1 MRRLLPAT
9 PAELRGLRAR
19 RYVRVSTEE
28 QGAKYGPDRQ
38 ADEIDRAV
46 RDLGLLEAGPAFVDE
61 QSAWSR
67 SEQRPALQEL
77 VAAAAAGDYDVLVV
91 AYFSRWSRD
100 AELSLRLRR
109 ELHAAGVVVWFAD
122 EAFASSDDDAHERY
136 LDEAVA
142 AEKYSHRLSRQVRKT
157 LAAKFERYGDQAGG
171 AGVGFLRT
179 PQPEAR
185 LAIDVGAMPRVVALF
200 ERYAVGDVSYRELAA
215 ASGESEVLVRAILT
229 NPLYNGWS
237 VRHRRRP
244 DEQRLAAPWRSAPP
258 VGDELWARVAEVRAE
273 RAKAAGRARSRHV
286 HLLAKRL
293 WCHCGRAVK
302 ADTSR
307 QRNGDLVRRYVHQD
321 CPLWVH
327 ENVVAHRLDDP
338 IAAQIAGIKLEAAT
352 LVRIRAIAGRPA
364 PAGTELRRAQLEREL
379 RVKAAAHAARRL
391 TTPAYLAEHD
401 RLTAELDGLAAS
413 PTSGPVGDVGEIVA
427 TLTDLRSAWIDAG
440 AMGEA
445 GLAARAKVV
454 ARLYRRI
461 TVVNGRIH
469 QVALSDEAKRLG
481 LVLAMP
487 ETVVMARPAGLGHTQ
502 ATVRI
507 RIEGR
512 AEWQRAARHSA

>member
-1 MRRLLPAT
+1 MLPAT

-28 QGAKYGPDRQ
+28 QASKYGPDRQ
-38 ADEIDRAV
+38 HEEIDRSL
-46 RDLGLLEAGPAFVDE
+46 RELGLLEAGPAFVDE
-61 QSAWSR
+61 QSAWSH
-67 SEQRPALQEL
+67 SSARPALQEL
-77 VAAAAAGDYDVLVV
+77 VAAAAAGAYDVLVV

-109 ELHAAGVVVWFAD
+109 ELHAAGAVVWFAD
-122 EAFASSDDDAHERY
+122 EAFASSDEDAHERY

-157 LAAKFERYGDQAGG
+157 LAAKFERYGDQAGT

-185 LAIDVGAMPRVVALF
+185 LAVDVATMPRAVALF
-200 ERYAVGDVSYRELAA
+200 ERYAVGDLSYRELAA
-215 ASGESEVLVRAILT
+215 WAGESEVLVRTILT
-229 NPLYNGWS
+229 NQLYNGWS

-244 DEQRLAAPWRSAPP
+244 DEQLVAAPWRSAPP
-258 VGDELWARVAEVRAE
+258 VSDELWARVVQVRAE

-293 WCHCGRAVK
+293 WCDCGRAVK

-307 QRNGDLVRRYVHQD
+307 QRNGGLVRRYVHEN
-321 CPLWVH
+321 CPLWAH
-327 ENVVAHRLDDP
+327 ENVVAHRLDEP
-338 IAAQIAGIKLEAAT
+338 IAAQVAGIRLDGAT

-364 PAGTELRRAQLEREL
+364 PADTELRRAQLEREL
-379 RVKAAAHAARRL
+379 RGKASAHAARRL

-401 RLTAELDGLAAS
+401 RLTGELDALANVA
-413 PTSGPVGDVGEIVA
+413 PTAPVGDVDEIVA
-427 TLTDLRSAWIDAG
+427 TLRDLGAAWRDAG
-440 AMGEA
+440 GAGEA
-445 GLAARAKVV
+445 GLAARAQLV

-461 TVVNGRIH
+461 TVVDGRIR

-487 ETVVMARPAGLGHTQ
+487 ETVAMARPAGRNRTQ
-502 ATVRI
+502 ATVRVP
-507 RIEGR
+507 IEGR
-512 AEWQRAARHSA
+512 AEWRRAAERSA